1 MQSNNLQE
9 IFKILD
15 NPQQLDAKNAA
26 QAPAATANAAD
37 AVESLASDSSSAA
50 DTSLK
55 TNAVAQ
61 ESTPPLRPGFTAEV
75 QAELRSL
82 IDPHFVQPEVPL
94 DPKEIAKLPEFV
106 CDSCGLCCS
115 RVDISPYLAPLES
128 ERKDGYCRYF
138 DVATKLCTIYE
149 QRPIICNIKEGY
161 LALFK
166 DVMSWEQFYL
176 ENAKACAQLKQLHV
190 QNKYLKEIK
199 KQDV

>member
-9 IFKILD
+9 LFKSLD
-15 NPQQLDAKNAA
+15 KPQQLDAKNAA
-26 QAPAATANAAD
+26 QAPAATDETAVTTATANAAD
-37 AVESLASDSSSAA
+37 AVAQDSI
-50 DTSLK
+50 
-55 TNAVAQ
+55 
-61 ESTPPLRPGFTAEV
+61 PPMSPSFTAEI

-82 IDPHFVQPEVPL
+82 INPHFVQPEVPL
-94 DPKEIAKLPEFV
+94 DPKELAKLPEFV

-176 ENAKACAQLKQLHV
+176 ENAKACAQLKQLHS